1 MLTLCTHFRVRRHQ
15 HLFLSLCSS
24 LLCTK
29 FLIWCLHY
37 PNVLSY
43 HLVFCDWLI
52 SWSLPSFIKDV
63 NTWFKIFST
72 QGHGSLEHLGFA
84 FTLVTKVTVASW
96 IWLSHSPFPP
106 IFSLTPFVPPHW
118 VFSYGKLLEALYT
131 SVTFLC
137 VSYHVFSFSIQLKF
151 HVLLLQSS
159 LFQIP
164 RSLPHG
170 PYFSLP
176 QGTSL
181 SGIGSALRLY
191 THRPLVHP

>member
-1 MLTLCTHFRVRRHQ
+1 MLTLCTQFRVRRPQ

-84 FTLVTKVTVASW
+84 FTLVTKVTVATW
-96 IWLSHSPFPP
+96 IWRSHSPFPP
-106 IFSLTPFVPPHW
+106 TFSLTPFVPPHW
-118 VFSYGKLLEALYT
+118 FFSYGKLLEALYA

-137 VSYHVFSFSIQLKF
+137 VSYVFVPFLFNSNSTFYYFNHPCSKF
-151 HVLLLQSS
+151 PDLCPVVH
-159 LFQIP
+159 LFP
-164 RSLPHG
+164 FHK
-170 PYFSLP
+170 
-176 QGTSL
+176 
-181 SGIGSALRLY
+181 
-191 THRPLVHP
+191 VHPFRG